1 MPVKTMMVFFSSEPW
16 DGPRCLHDML
26 DMEGWKDEE
35 KAMIPD
41 YPLSILEPAKLT
53 EEELE
58 TMQSELKLVMGF
70 IKYSAD
76 KDALDRYVKEHDGF
90 HAVAKESVVLLNE
103 VCSLHM
109 EEEGKDV
116 TDVCKAIEDMKDE
129 ARVENSRVI
138 AKNLLNLGLLSISM
152 IAQNTG
158 LSVTEVEALAKE

>member
-1 MPVKTMMVFFSSEPW
+1 TDIWLHFSITC
-16 DGPRCLHDML
+16 RNRR
-26 DMEGWKDEE
+26 
-35 KAMIPD
+35 
-41 YPLSILEPAKLT
+41 Y
-53 EEELE
+53 
-58 TMQSELKLVMGF
+58 V
-70 IKYSAD
+70 
-76 KDALDRYVKEHDGF
+76 YVKEHDGF

-103 VCSLHM
+103 VCSLHMDM